1 MKLHIQDRRKIMDYK
16 NDKEAVINGLV
27 LAVTAP
33 TDAKSDE
40 ALALVKQISSSMDEV
55 TVAICKREAE
65 KILGNLKHGS

>member
-1 MKLHIQDRRKIMDYK
+1 MQFD

-40 ALALVKQISSSMDEV
+40 ALALVKQISSSMDEL
-55 TVAICKREAE
+55 TLASCKTEAQ
-65 KILGNLKHGS
+65 KILEGLTNGS

>member
-1 MKLHIQDRRKIMDYK
+1 MQFD

-40 ALALVKQISSSMDEV
+40 ALALVKQISSSMNELEIAD
-55 TVAICKREAE
+55 CKKEAH
-65 KILGNLKHGS
+65 KILEGITNGS